1 MPRPEQKPVP
11 PSIRQ
16 TYSCSHL
23 IEFQHDTPK
32 QMHTVTN
39 EQKYPKNN
47 YARQARNKLTDDNS
61 HRTWADMIT
70 DLLID
75 FLLILHQLKSD
86 TNGATFPKSIEDG
99 WLIDWRVVADEKNA
113 INLGGNF
120 EKSET
125 RFRLRVEDG
134 WKKEVA
140 KSSINDRNDDDSI
153 DGEFKH
159 AIRAL
164 RLSGRTD
171 RIVNN
176 ELIWQTGN
184 NRGTN

>member
-39 EQKYPKNN
+39 E
-47 YARQARNKLTDDNS
+47 
-61 HRTWADMIT
+61 
-70 DLLID
+70 
-75 FLLILHQLKSD
+75 
-86 TNGATFPKSIEDG
+86 FPKSIEDG